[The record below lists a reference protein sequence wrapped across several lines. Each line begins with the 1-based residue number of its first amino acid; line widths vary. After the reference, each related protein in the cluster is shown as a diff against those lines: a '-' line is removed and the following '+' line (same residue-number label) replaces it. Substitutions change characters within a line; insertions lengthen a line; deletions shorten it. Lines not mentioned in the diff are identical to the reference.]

1 VKVTSKW
8 PTAPLGDV
16 VVETQYGTSL
26 KANEQGAGVPVLRMN
41 NITYSGALDLTDM
54 KHVEMPGKDFEQ
66 YSVRRG
72 DLLFNRTNSQ
82 ELVGKMGVWNRDEQV
97 AFAGYLVRLRLKRD
111 RADPAFVAA
120 WFNTTEMKTLL
131 RTRAK
136 PSINMSNINATEVL
150 KFPVVLPPLAEQR
163 RIAEVLDRAE
173 ALRAKRRAALAQLD
187 SLTQSLFLDLFGD
200 DMNSKKWPV
209 RAVADYVREFQ
220 GGKSIESESGENV
233 TTRNRVL
240 KVSAVT
246 GMKFLA
252 HESKPVPDSYKP
264 PKEHFA
270 KPGDL
275 LFSRANT
282 TELVGAV
289 AYVESTPPNL
299 LLPDKLWRFVW
310 RDPAAIEPL
319 FVWAL
324 FQTPTLRREIGRRA
338 TGTSGSMK
346 NISQEKVFGIRTILP
361 PIELQREFARR
372 VTAVEALKT
381 AQRASLAELDALFA
395 TLQHR
400 AFRGEL

>member
-1 VKVTSKW
+1 MSEM
-8 PTAPLGDV
+8 AMHPLG
-16 VVETQYGTSL
+16 EIASL
-26 KANEQGAGVPVLRMN
+26 QAGVGFPIDLQGRPEGDYPLAKVGDISRVSRSGQSVLSSADHF
-41 NITYSGALDLTDM
+41 I
-54 KHVEMPGKDFEQ
+54 EQ
-66 YSVRRG
+66 C
-72 DLLFNRTNSQ
+72 D
-82 ELVGKMGVWNRDEQV
+82 
-97 AFAGYLVRLRLKRD
+97 LKR
-111 RADPAFVAA
+111 
-120 WFNTTEMKTLL
+120 L
-131 RTRAK
+131 RAK
-136 PSINMSNINATEVL
+136 PIPAGSVLFAKIGEAIRQNHRVIAGCSLLIDNNAMAAVPTSRIESRFLYHFLRTVDFYKL
-150 KFPVVLPPLAEQR
+150 ASATTVPALRKSELEKIRIPVPSLPEQR

-200 DMNSKKWPV
+200 AGENAKGWPV
-209 RAVADYVREFQ
+209 RAVADYVAEFQ
-220 GGKSIESESGENV
+220 GGKSIESESGDNV
-233 TTRNRVL
+233 ITRNRVL

-252 HESKPVPDSYKP
+252 HESKPVPDNYEP

-270 KPGDL
+270 KAGDL

-282 TELVGAV
+282 TELVCAV
-289 AYVESTPPNL
+289 AYVDSTPPNV

-310 RDPAAIEPL
+310 REPAGIEPL

-338 TGTSGSMK
+338 TGTSDSMK

-361 PIELQREFARR
+361 PVELQREFARR
-372 VTAVEALKT
+372 VQAVEKLKT

>member
-1 VKVTSKW
+1 M
-8 PTAPLGDV
+8 PLGDFAESV
-16 VVETQYGTSL
+16 DYGVTASATEQPIGPKFLRITDIQNGAVNWESVPWCDCDSRSASDARL
-26 KANEQGAGVPVLRMN
+26 KAGDIVFARTGATTGKSFLIRECP
-41 NITYSGALDLTDM
+41 TDA
-54 KHVEMPGKDFEQ
+54 VFAS
-66 YSVRRG
+66 YLIRVRVG
-72 DLLFNRTNSQ
+72 DS
-82 ELVGKMGVWNRDEQV
+82 
-97 AFAGYLVRLRLKRD
+97 
-111 RADPAFVAA
+111 ADPRFVSHFFQTPIYWAQITKSA
-120 WFNTTEMKTLL
+120 
-131 RTRAK
+131 RGVAQ
-136 PSINMSNINATEVL
+136 PGVNATTL
-150 KFPVVLPPLAEQR
+150 KALEIPLPPLAEQR

-173 ALRAKRRAALAQLD
+173 ALRAKRRAGLAQLD

-200 DMNSKKWPV
+200 DGENSKGWLV

-233 TTRNRVL
+233 ITRNRVL

-252 HESKPVPDSYKP
+252 HESKPVPDSYEP
-264 PKEHFA
+264 PTVHFA

-289 AYVESTPPNL
+289 AYVESTPPNV

-310 RDPAAIEPL
+310 REPAAIEPL

-324 FQTPTLRREIGRRA
+324 FQTPTLRREIGQRA

-372 VTAVEALKT
+372 LSAVEKLKT